1 MNLDICTVSN
11 IRKQKF
17 NFPGFLSFS
26 SSVLVHNK
34 HNILVN
40 FREAVLP
47 LGSPEYLYSKQNLF
61 FLFFIFILRGYFIK
75 YLENMYS

>member
-17 NFPGFLSFS
+17 NLPGFLSFS

-34 HNILVN
+34 HNMLVN

-47 LGSPEYLYSKQNLF
+47 LGSPGLSLLKTKPVLPF
-61 FLFFIFILRGYFIK
+61 FLFLFYVAIL
-75 YLENMYS
+75 